1 DTITGDV
8 PGIGL
13 ARGIRGTAARRKQG
27 SNDEQTATQTECGP
41 PTRAG
46 TCSALRDWVGDGTS
60 KCGADAP
67 SAHVSWRLVR
77 QVRSSSAWVE
87 MDAVPVQPSR
97 VHVSSAVIPRGSQ
110 KPMNPLSCVV
120 RVPSSRTLPEPLST
134 MLTEISRLRSSPRHV
149 VRLWNAHSCVVS
161 TNGATDR

>member
-1 DTITGDV
+1 GVHGLQRRCFDPARRTRRIPDVDQQGCTAQRRGVEVVAVVGGSPNLQRIGASLRGDLDDDTITGDV
-8 PGIGL
+8 PGIRL

-87 MDAVPVQPSR
+87 MDAVPV
-97 VHVSSAVIPRGSQ
+97 
-110 KPMNPLSCVV
+110 
-120 RVPSSRTLPEPLST
+120 
-134 MLTEISRLRSSPRHV
+134 
-149 VRLWNAHSCVVS
+149 
-161 TNGATDR
+161 